1 MWPFR
6 SRFRRAL
13 DQQARSHFVIE
24 PNECDDKKTISID
37 IYENMIESLNPRDI
51 GRLSAL
57 ILCQAESDGVSRVRL
72 CFGKNGMFYTIDGVE
87 YEMVPPPSVVTV
99 DMVRALANESGFTH
113 GTPGSLSV
121 RFADRSVNLQ
131 LAIAGGPNDEYL
143 EITGFTGQPP
153 ASIRAAI
160 KSKTDSDA

>member
-13 DQQARSHFVIE
+13 NQQAKSHFVIE
-24 PNECDDKKTISID
+24 PNECDDGNTISID
-37 IYENMIESLNPRDI
+37 IYENMVESLAPRNL

-57 ILCQAESDGVSRVRL
+57 ILSQAESDGASRVRL

-99 DMVRALANESGFTH
+99 DMVRALVNESGFTH

-121 RFADRSVNLQ
+121 HFADRSVDLQ
-131 LAIAGGPNDEYL
+131 FAIAGEPNDEYL

-153 ASIRAAI
+153 ASILAAI
-160 KSKTDSDA
+160 KSNTDFDA